1 MKCNFEPAAA
11 QPSWWR
17 VRAASRLSK
26 RLSGAPAP
34 EKAAWLREDGV
45 ALVITLIML
54 ALVTFM
60 AVVFLAISRRERASV
75 TVTGDILSARMMADA
90 ALARAQSEIAARVLA
105 SSNVHAYD
113 LLVSTNYYN
122 PAGFQPNNTNAYNVN
137 FDRRRDGSLTRV
149 SQRDWVQNIA
159 NLQYDP
165 RPPVVF
171 STNLTRLR
179 TNDFRFFLDLNRN
192 GLFEPT
198 GLLATNANRREPITT
213 NFYVGD
219 PQWIGVLEHPDRPH
233 SETNRFVGRYAF
245 IVLPAGKSLDL
256 NTLHNASKR
265 LPMGTPDYAN
275 PRDGFLRNQGVGP
288 WEINLAGF
296 FSALNTNINAWY
308 GPGTIYNYFAN
319 PGTFNTGIAFE
330 DAEAILRHRYE
341 GDFQRLLSA
350 RALFPPAGV
359 NQFGTNLIDYYSD
372 GPLAPNVAPDNA
384 SLPWAGS
391 YNPNGYYDIQDLFS
405 PRKTTPQFVNRLTN
419 NAGAAF
425 GTPYDR
431 YTFYRLLAQMGTDS
445 FPAESNRVYF
455 SDYRRYP
462 TNRLHLHFQNPVPNG
477 QTNFIPWTP
486 VGFFTNAAD
495 RLLRATVE
503 PMVLTNGAR
512 RMTNFVLGPTPVR
525 NVFSVTN
532 IQLIHREAG
541 LLGSALPYYMTN
553 NEYSSAVHRLLQVAA
568 NVHDATTVRRLS
580 TTNDYPSV
588 FRPIFL
594 RTTTNVSICGF
605 IEETNVL
612 FLNFPSMTLEQALTT
627 NANAFPL
634 DVPVAGVKLEG
645 VPLVIGAKKGY
656 PNFNKFVVQTM
667 AEVSRR
673 LEVWKDNPTGRP
685 VGTNQMYVIG
695 VSNRFGI
702 EGWNSYQRDFQ
713 RDLELRVAGQSLFAF
728 HHRREDSGVEYLPHY
743 DGYGFTNAMTM
754 TVWHGSTNTAGQS
767 SYVIPVETNM
777 IRLQPSAYQASTG
790 RLIPFTT
797 NTFERSFRVPQW
809 FLRITNRLQ
818 YVLIDRSARPVP
830 RIIDFVSLDKL
841 VTEIDLSRGLRGDT
855 NAAGGGI
862 FSDASRG
869 GRGGTVGALG
879 PGDMWD
885 PTRPDGNVESPPQ
898 GVFNQISV
906 AIGVPYT
913 GEGTWRSA
921 NGQLAEKESSIQ
933 QFKEFLT
940 GRLTNLT
947 WQVPFTPSR
956 RLYQRSAWEAND
968 PLVHYT
974 AEDLTEPI
982 VPGTTNLLVR
992 PLEGTENAIRI
1003 FVQNDAAL
1011 RQLGPRYRPWGGNPN
1026 KDPSNDLTAYALTM
1040 KDPLVRSSDDWSFP
1054 TNKFA
1059 NLGML
1064 GRVHRGTPWQ
1074 TLYLKSGLDP
1084 RNGNAVDLKSWAEWS
1099 GNAGT
1104 HPTNDWKVFELF
1116 STAINANA
1124 NRGLLSVN
1132 QTNMAAWSA
1141 VLSGVTVLTNTSP
1154 DGAIGTGR
1162 RPQMQELVVQPNSPQ
1177 LIWIV
1182 DGIKRWRAAHP
1193 YGVFHH
1199 LGDVLSAP
1207 ELTVQSP
1214 YLNWQSRRQYEN
1226 GIDDAAYERIPQQ
1239 ILSLLQIDEPRVVVY
1254 AFGQSLKP
1262 ADRSLVTIGT
1272 VNPPIFNLC
1281 TNYQVTGEFASK
1293 TVLRLDELPLEAPT
1307 RVPGF
1312 SLAVWGQNSGWFI
1325 PRGAFNP
1332 DPTMPV
1338 IQKLRSV
1345 VESYTPLQLE

>member
-1 MKCNFEPAAA
+1 MNRPNDPAAL
-11 QPSWWR
+11 PPLTR
-17 VRAASRLSK
+17 RARTGVPASVTT
-26 RLSGAPAP
+26 
-34 EKAAWLREDGV
+34 AALRERGV

-75 TVTGDILSARMMADA
+75 TVTGDILNARMMADA
-90 ALARAQSEIAARVLA
+90 ALARAQSEIAARILA
-105 SSNVHAYD
+105 SSNLHAYD
-113 LLVSTNYYN
+113 LIVATNYYD

-137 FDRRRDGSLTRV
+137 YERRRDGSLTRV

-165 RPPVVF
+165 RPPVVI
-171 STNLTRLR
+171 STNLTGLR

-198 GLLATNANRREPITT
+198 GFLATNVNRREPVST

-233 SETNRFVGRYAF
+233 SETNRFIGRYTF
-245 IVLPAGKSLDL
+245 VVLPAGKSLDL
-256 NTLHNASKR
+256 NAIHNNTKR
-265 LPMGTPDYAN
+265 LPMALNDN
-275 PRDGFLRNQGVGP
+275 RDGFLRNQGVGP

-296 FSALNTNINAWY
+296 FAALNTNVNGWY
-308 GPGTIYNYFAN
+308 GPGNLYNYFAD
-319 PGTFNTGIAFE
+319 PGTFNTGIAFD

-341 GDFQRLLSA
+341 GDHLKLLPA
-350 RALFPPAGV
+350 TALFPPAGL
-359 NQFGTNLIDYYSD
+359 NQFGTNRIDYYSD
-372 GPLAPNVAPDNA
+372 GPLAPNAAPDNPN
-384 SLPWAGS
+384 LPWAGS
-391 YNPNGYYDIQDLFS
+391 YSPNGYYDIQELFS
-405 PRKTTPQFVNRLTN
+405 PNKTSAQFVNRLTN
-419 NAGAAF
+419 NAGAAA
-425 GTPYDR
+425 GTVYDR

-445 FPAESNRVYF
+445 APAESNRVYF
-455 SDYRRYP
+455 SDYRRHP
-462 TNRLHLHFQNPVPNG
+462 TNRLHLHFQNSVPNG
-477 QTNFIPWTP
+477 QTNFVPWTP
-486 VGFFTNAAD
+486 AGFFTNAAD
-495 RLLRATVE
+495 RLLRASLE
-503 PMVLTNGAR
+503 PVVVTNGALR
-512 RMTNFVLGPTPVR
+512 ATNFMVGPTPVR
-525 NVFSVTN
+525 NVLSVTN

-541 LLGSALPYYMTN
+541 LLGSALPYYATN
-553 NEYSSAVHRLLQVAA
+553 NEYSASVHRLLQVAA
-568 NVHDATTVRRLS
+568 NVHDATTVRPLG

-588 FRPIFL
+588 FRPVFL
-594 RTTTNVSICGF
+594 RTTTNISICGF

-612 FLNFPSMTLEQALTT
+612 FLNFPWMTLEQALT
-627 NANAFPL
+627 NSVERFPR
-634 DVPVAGVKLEG
+634 DVPVVGVNLYG

-656 PNFNKFVVQTM
+656 PNFNKLVVQTV

-673 LEVWKDNPTGRP
+673 LEVFKQNVQGRP
-685 VGTNQMYVIG
+685 IGTNQMYVIG

-728 HHRREDSGVEYLPHY
+728 HHRPEDSGVEYPPHFN
-743 DGYGFTNAMTM
+743 GYTFTNTMTM
-754 TVWHGSTNTAGQS
+754 TVWPGSTNTTGQS
-767 SYVIPVETNM
+767 SFIVPVETNLT
-777 IRLQPSAYQASTG
+777 RLQPSAYQASNG

-809 FLRITNRLQ
+809 LLRMTNRLQ

-830 RIIDFVSLDKL
+830 RIIDFVNLDRL
-841 VTEIDLSRGLRGDT
+841 VTEIDLNRGLMGDT

-862 FSDASRG
+862 FSDASRS
-869 GRGGTVGALG
+869 GRDGTVAALG

-885 PTRPDGNVESPPQ
+885 PARPGGDIDSPPQ
-898 GVFNQISV
+898 GVLNQISV

-921 NGQLAEKESSIQ
+921 NGQLAEKEAAIQ

-1003 FVQNDAAL
+1003 YIQNDAAL
-1011 RQLGPRYRPWGGNPN
+1011 RQISSRYRPWGGNPN
-1026 KDPSNDLTAYALTM
+1026 KDASKDLSAYALTM
-1040 KDPLVRSSDDWSFP
+1040 KDPLVRSSDDWDFP

-1074 TLYLKSGLDP
+1074 TMYLKSALDP
-1084 RNGNAVDLKSWAEWS
+1084 RNGKPVDVKSWAEWS

-1104 HPTNDWKVFELF
+1104 HPTNDWKLFELF
-1116 STAINANA
+1116 TVAINANA

-1132 QTNMAAWSA
+1132 QTNIAAWSA
-1141 VLSGVTVLTNTSP
+1141 VLSGVTVLTNSTP
-1154 DGAIGTGR
+1154 DGAVGGGR
-1162 RPQMQELVVQPNSPQ
+1162 RPQMQEMVIQPSSPQ
-1177 LIWIV
+1177 VVRIV
-1182 DGIKRWRAAHP
+1182 DGIRRWRTAHP
-1193 YGVFHH
+1193 YGVFNY
-1199 LGDVLSAP
+1199 LGEVLSAP

-1214 YLNWQSRRQYEN
+1214 YLNWQSQRQYEN

-1239 ILSLLQIDEPRVVVY
+1239 VLSLLQIDEPRVVVY

-1262 ADRSLVTIGT
+1262 AERSLVTIGT

-1281 TNYQVTGEFASK
+1281 TNYQVTGEFATK
-1293 TVLRLDELPLEAPT
+1293 TVLRLEELALDPPS
-1307 RVPGF
+1307 RVPGA
-1312 SLAVWGQNSGWFI
+1312 SLAVWGQNAGWAI
-1325 PRGAFNP
+1325 TRGTMNP

-1338 IQKLRSV
+1338 VQKLRSV
-1345 VESYTPLQLE
+1345 VESYTPLQLQ